1 MFEEHKHKIE
11 QAQKM
16 PNKRVTLMCAYKWK
30 DDKQIFWKGVMTK
43 EQNKLNGTK
52 GTNKRKKLKQLT
64 SSCSKFLKDG
74 LMQDGVEGINYI

>member
-1 MFEEHKHKIE
+1 
-11 QAQKM
+11 
-16 PNKRVTLMCAYKWK
+16 
-30 DDKQIFWKGVMTK
+30 MTK